1 MGPVSRLL
9 IQRIA
14 EQVER
19 HGIVV
24 WYDPGGQYRELA
36 EQLDRE
42 LPDTTLAL
50 YRESFFELRHEVD
63 HLLEGE
69 DPPRLVVYVPL
80 DPAETHHALVELEV
94 AGVVMKPGQQPPLRN
109 TRLAVVARAALT
121 PILGED
127 KVRELE
133 KRIEAG
139 QLTLADLDR
148 LAEQGEWVMKGVLG
162 LVYDKSEPQEIAL
175 EFITR
180 PDLDSELESKGAVEE
195 LRSFLAEV
203 FGVDLSPEEPLEELR
218 ARFVRHLL
226 ATEFITG
233 LEQIPGRLK
242 TVPIAPEGPARE
254 AVIRLV
260 HTWRAR
266 RDLLEDYLHH
276 AAQVERELGLHRI
289 GFGLETA
296 TSETFPVVE
305 EKLQEA
311 VEARLLE
318 APSKDLVELAERRRA
333 GFWAEARAEVQARWA
348 LIATTGRVFLE
359 AERVEKALKAPP
371 KDAAG
376 FLHAYASAEEPW
388 CLLDTY
394 HRHMERRFHTFEF
407 HEKHGTL
414 ERLVYKAR
422 ERYVAVGS
430 ALATAFLKAYAEA
443 GFTLP
448 GLLSQREVWRD
459 RVRPLLETHKVAYF
473 LVDALRY
480 EIARELKALLE
491 EDFEVELEPVVATPP
506 TITTVGMAA
515 LLPDAENELR
525 VSAQRGNLLVE
536 VDGVPLK
543 DRASRVRYLEEH
555 AGVPVVSLKLEDL
568 LPSPK
573 KRVREAIKEA
583 RFVLVTSQEID
594 ALCEGDNIP
603 LARRTMDSV
612 QEEIAKACRILARLG
627 VEHIIITADHG
638 YLFGEELGPEMKVD
652 PPGGETLR
660 LHRRVW
666 IGRGGRVDEAYLRAP
681 LSAFGIASDLEV
693 ATPWGFAGFK
703 VQGGA
708 RAYFHG
714 GLSPQE
720 LVIPVVQLVPKRVPP
735 ATVEISWRLIPGS
748 RKLSTR
754 FFSVQITG
762 EITGLFKGPAPKVR
776 LEIRAAGKPVSQ
788 PVTASYGF
796 EEASGAVQ
804 LRFSQDDPQKLEPN
818 TVTLMVVEE
827 IREKMVSVH
836 LLDATSEVELARLD
850 NLEVA
855 ISI

>member
-42 LPDTTLAL
+42 LPDATLAL

-94 AGVVMKPGQQPPLRN
+94 AGVVMKPGQQPPPRN

>member
-1 MGPVSRLL
+1 VGPVSRLL
-9 IQRIA
+9 LERIA

-24 WYDPGGQYRELA
+24 WYDPEGHYRELA
-36 EQLDRE
+36 EHLDRE
-42 LPDTTLAL
+42 LPDTTVAL
-50 YRESFFELRHEVD
+50 YRGSFFELRHEID
-63 HLLEGE
+63 PLLEGE

-80 DPAETHHALVELEV
+80 DPTETHHALVELEV
-94 AGVVMKPGQQPPLRN
+94 AGVVMKPGQQPPARN

-121 PILGED
+121 PIFGEG

-133 KRIEAG
+133 KKIEAG

-148 LAEQGEWVMKGVLG
+148 LAEQGERVSRGVLR
-162 LVYDKSEPQEIAL
+162 LVYDRGEPQEIAL
-175 EFITR
+175 AFITR
-180 PDLDSELESKGAVEE
+180 PDLDAALEAKGAVEE
-195 LRSFLAEV
+195 LRGFLADV
-203 FGVDLSPEEPLEELR
+203 FGVDLPSEEPLEELR

-226 ATEFITG
+226 ATEFITS
-233 LEQIPGRLK
+233 LEQIPDRLK
-242 TVPIAPEGPARE
+242 TVSIAPEGPARE
-254 AVIRLV
+254 AVVRLV

-276 AAQVERELGLHRI
+276 AAQVERELGLYRI
-289 GFGLETA
+289 GFGLEA
-296 TSETFPVVE
+296 ARSETFLVVE

-311 VEARLLE
+311 VEAGLLE
-318 APSKDLVELAERRRA
+318 APSKKLVDLAERRRA
-333 GFWAEARAEVQARWA
+333 CFWAEAKAEVQARWA
-348 LIATTGRVFLE
+348 LIATAGRVLLE

-371 KDAAG
+371 NDVAG
-376 FLHAYASAEEPW
+376 FLHAYTSAEEPW

-407 HEKHGTL
+407 HEKHSTL

-430 ALATAFLKAYAEA
+430 ALTTAFLKAYAEA

-480 EIARELKALLE
+480 ETARELKAILE
-491 EDFEVELEPVVATPP
+491 EDFEVELEPGVATPP
-506 TITTVGMAA
+506 TITMVGMAA
-515 LLPDAENELR
+515 LLPGAENELR
-525 VSAQRGNLLVE
+525 VSAQGGNLLVE
-536 VDGVPLK
+536 VDSVPLK

-573 KRVREAIKEA
+573 RRVQEAIKTA

-612 QEEIAKACRILARLG
+612 QEEIAKACRVLARLG
-627 VEHIIITADHG
+627 VERVVITADHG

-652 PPGGETLR
+652 PPGGETVG

-666 IGRGGRVDEAYLRAP
+666 IGRGGRADGAYLRTP
-681 LSAFGIASDLEV
+681 LEAFGIASDLEI

-720 LVIPVVQLVPKRVPP
+720 LVIPIMQLVPKRVPP
-735 ATVEISWRLIPGS
+735 ATVEISWRLTPGS

-762 EITGLFKGPAPKVR
+762 EITGLFKGQAPKVR

-788 PVTASYGF
+788 MVSASYGF

-804 LRFSQDDPQKLEPN
+804 LRFAEKDPHKLEPN
-818 TVTLMVVEE
+818 TVALMIVEE
-827 IREKMVSVH
+827 IHEKTVSVH
-836 LLDATSEVELARLD
+836 LLDAASEVELARLD